1 MRMTSLKRIKTILMG
16 ISITTVLLTAM
27 GGSQGSYPFDIF
39 YEMHYQD
46 SYKSYEPPRLS
57 VPASAVPMYDA
68 PKATS
73 YTDDGKHMYDV
84 NCSMCHGI
92 SGQGDGPVLSTMTSK
107 YGYQPV
113 VTPDLT
119 SDQAKALGVAGVQ
132 GFIVNGLQVMPSFAK
147 LMTEEEMVITTNYV
161 VNCIQGQQPG
171 ACK

>member
-27 GGSQGSYPFDIF
+27 GCSQGSYPFDIF

-46 SYKSYEPPRLS
+46 SYKSHEPPRLS

-92 SGQGDGPVLSTMTSK
+92 SGQGDGPV
-107 YGYQPV
+107 PV
-113 VTPDLT
+113 SYTHLT
-119 SDQAKALGVAGVQ
+119 L
-132 GFIVNGLQVMPSFAK
+132 P
-147 LMTEEEMVITTNYV
+147 TNREV
-161 VNCIQGQQPG
+161 
-171 ACK
+171 